1 MNSDKVESK
10 ATVTSGEVVGEPKTS
25 TKTTKTKD
33 GKLVVE
39 VTTTFEVDNPDEIF
53 SLEGSGITMSL
64 DTQN

>member
-25 TKTTKTKD
+25 TKTNKTKD